1 MCVLVLVCV
10 SVSVNVSVCV
20 FFVCVCARARAL
32 ARAKLCLP
40 KLPACERQRGRWG
53 VGESKTIEM
62 LMIVDVKINHWGA
75 AFS

>member
-10 SVSVNVSVCV
+10 SVNVSVSVCV
-20 FFVCVCARARAL
+20 LCVFVCVCAR